1 MHKFLWTTNVNGRK
15 IEYPAE
21 LGAEAKSG
29 TANIIGEEGLGE
41 GGVGHVVIN
50 AIINIVALTRSTL

>member
-1 MHKFLWTTNVNGRK
+1 MKGKK

-41 GGVGHVVIN
+41 GGVSHVVIN